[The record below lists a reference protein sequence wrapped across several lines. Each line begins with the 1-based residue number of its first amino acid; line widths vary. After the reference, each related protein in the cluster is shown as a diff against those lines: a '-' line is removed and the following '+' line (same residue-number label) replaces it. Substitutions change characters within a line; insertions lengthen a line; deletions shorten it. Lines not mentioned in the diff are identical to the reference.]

1 MKAFIKNFLSDYK
14 KNSWGSFVTICNY
27 LLESS
32 PSESSSESSSES
44 FESSE
49 SLSESSSEISP
60 ESESDFS
67 SVFMNLSVCIFFILY
82 LHSSK

>member
-1 MKAFIKNFLSDYK
+1 MEYMKAFIKNFLSDYK

-32 PSESSSESSSES
+32 PSESSSESS
-44 FESSE
+44 ESSE

>member
-1 MKAFIKNFLSDYK
+1 MKAFIKNFLRDCK
-14 KNSWGSFVTICNY
+14 KNLWGSFVTICNY

-32 PSESSSESSSES
+32 PSES
-44 FESSE
+44 
-49 SLSESSSEISP
+49 LSESSSELSP